1 MSMDHAR
8 RCTLATLVAAL
19 AIATHSHAGAP
30 LPDRL
35 LLDGFEHP
43 RDAAIRP
50 LSDEFDDAATLGDW
64 RRIWR
69 DEHWNADQL
78 EAFDIAGTRAG
89 WMTMLPH
96 TSSWFEDYRGELAY
110 KAISGDFIASV
121 RVESRNRAGTG
132 APGSTTGGAVSSE
145 YSLAGI
151 LVRAPRV
158 DVVCCD
164 ASWWRVGHERYVFL
178 SFGSADQT
186 GTYQFEVKTT
196 RAAIPPEPHSVSVL
210 DISAASGSSA
220 ELRAAR
226 VGSSLIMLLREP
238 AQPWRVHRRYA
249 RADFPEQ
256 LQVGMTVYTDWA
268 IASTWPYAEQ
278 NANVILH
285 AWQEP
290 QTPAAPDLRA
300 QFDYFRFERPHVPA
314 ALIGVNLADPTV
326 VSDAELLAFLGDAV
340 P

>member
-1 MSMDHAR
+1 MVRTHRLSAI
-8 RCTLATLVAAL
+8 LAASSALLAAAAVAG
-19 AIATHSHAGAP
+19 TP

-43 RDAAIRP
+43 HDAAIRP
-50 LSDEFDDAATLGDW
+50 LSDEFDQPATLGDW
-64 RRIWR
+64 RRLWR
-69 DEHWNADQL
+69 DEHWGADQL

-89 WMTMLPH
+89 WMTMLPY
-96 TSSWFEDYRGELAY
+96 TSSWYEDYRGELAY
-110 KAISGDFIASV
+110 KPISGDFIASV
-121 RVESRNRAGTG
+121 RVESRNRTGSG
-132 APGSTTGGAVSSE
+132 APGSSAGGPVSSE

-151 LVRAPRV
+151 LVRAPRT

-186 GTYQFEVKTT
+186 GSYQFEVKTT
-196 RAAIPPEPHSVSVL
+196 RAAIPPETHSVSVL
-210 DISAASGSSA
+210 DISTATGTSV

-226 VGSSLIMLLREP
+226 IGSAMIMLLREP
-238 AQPWRVHRRYA
+238 GQAWRVHRRYA
-249 RADFPEQ
+249 RTDFPEQ
-256 LQVGMTVYTDWA
+256 VQVGMTVYTDWA
-268 IASTWPYAEQ
+268 VASTWPYAEQ

-285 AWQEP
+285 AWQDP

-300 QFDYFRFERPHVPA
+300 QFDYFRFERPQVPT
-314 ALIGVNLADPTV
+314 ALVGADLADPAQA
-326 VSDAELLAFLGDAV
+326 SDAALLAFLGEAV